1 MRFSP
6 ASTTRSLLAA
16 CLLGIA
22 AAACAQANPDPT
34 TPAATPFE
42 QLVHDGFA
50 LHQQARFTESIPLF
64 QRALRQQPTDY
75 FANLLLG
82 IDLLR
87 VSRPQQALPHL
98 EAAARQ
104 RPSELIPQQYLGE
117 TQASL
122 AHYGPAALAYQ
133 HAVQLSRN
141 SSDPSDQEAALLSW
155 ASFAIERFRQI
166 ESTLR
171 ATTQGEAVA
180 RAIQQ
185 SAGQPLPPSARQCAA
200 QLPSLERQLA
210 LPTPPLPATTTQLAL
225 CYAAQAGFAAA
236 DLATSSQNHD
246 QAAIH
251 RLRGDVLLRI
261 KEDPQAAIAEFQQ
274 SLTQRPGDPAILE
287 RLAEAQWTAGDADS
301 ARASAQSALLA
312 DPHRQAAIR
321 TLAAIAVSTR
331 DYPTAIPLLR
341 QLAAE
346 APGDRLAPVELGR
359 ALAQTGQEAEAS
371 ALLAPAL
378 AAGYPDEK
386 GALHALLARCLRRTG
401 RPQEAE
407 AAESEAR
414 RLSDDFQRR
423 SAAPATAPPASPVA
437 EAPK

>member
-104 RPSELIPQQYLGE
+104 RPTELIPQQYLGE
-117 TQASL
+117 THAAL
-122 AHYGPAALAYQ
+122 GHYGPAALAFQ
-133 HAVQLSRN
+133 RAVQLSRN

-155 ASFAIERFRQI
+155 ASFAIERVRQI

-171 ATTQGEAVA
+171 ATTQGESVA
-180 RAIQQ
+180 RTIQQ
-185 SAGQPLPPSARQCAA
+185 SAGQPLRPAARQCAA
-200 QLPSLERQLA
+200 QLPALERQFA
-210 LPTPPLPATTTQLAL
+210 LPSSPASQLAL
-225 CYAAQAGFAAA
+225 CYAAQAGFAAT
-236 DLATSSQNHD
+236 DLAAGAQNHD
-246 QAAIH
+246 TAALH